1 MFDWRTILVTVLNVK
16 MVNTVIVL
24 SVIAFDDIKFG
35 SLYKLS
41 LEKVY
46 RSKHC
51 SLIRVDN
58 SFMFSCKLKSCAS
71 NGRMLSS
78 IYAMSG
84 CVICPALTSAVV
96 IFSVISLL
104 TGSEIRSAY
113 SSCMHGA
120 SSEHF
125 DGHEFLQ
132 HGHTF

>member
-1 MFDWRTILVTVLNVK
+1 MFL
-16 MVNTVIVL
+16 
-24 SVIAFDDIKFG
+24 
-35 SLYKLS
+35 
-41 LEKVY
+41 
-46 RSKHC
+46 
-51 SLIRVDN
+51 
-58 SFMFSCKLKSCAS
+58 CKLKSCAS